1 MPDENLHI
9 FNDPNIHVNRAQWY
23 AQLFEAYAWHFR
35 IKERPATFDELV
47 KFAQWQGFKEKNPT
61 KSQLV
66 NFFLDNKICF

>member
-35 IKERPATFDELV
+35 IKNRPATHEELSR
-47 KFAQWQGFKEKNPT
+47 FAQWQGLQTKEPSK
-61 KSQLV
+61 KEIID
-66 NFFLDNKICF
+66 FFLDQKITF

>member
-35 IKERPATFDELV
+35 IKNRPATHEELAR
-47 KFAQWQGFKEKNPT
+47 FAQWQGLQTKEPSK
-61 KSQLV
+61 KEIID
-66 NFFLDNKICF
+66 FFLKNKITF